1 MALHDRD
8 RIFTNLYGTQ
18 PWNLAAARM
27 RGDWDGTKELL
38 SKGRDALIEEVK
50 NSGLRGRGGAGFPT
64 GMKWSFMPKAPVEGR
79 PSYLV
84 VNADESEPGTCKD
97 RDILRHDPHK
107 LIEGCLVA
115 GFAMGAVAGYIY
127 VRGEYY
133 NETQVLEAA
142 IAEAYDAGLLGRNAC
157 ASGYDFELYVH
168 RGAGAYICGEETALI
183 ESLEGKKGMPRM
195 KPPFPAAVGLYGC
208 PTTVNNVETIA
219 VVPTILRRGAS
230 WFSGFGRPKNSGTKI
245 FCLQGH
251 VNKPCNVEAEM
262 SIPLRELIDRYAGGV
277 RGGWDNLLAVIP
289 GGSSTPMIPKGVCDD
304 VLMDFDALR
313 EHKTGLGT
321 AGVIVM
327 DRSTDLIKA
336 IQRLSAFYKHE
347 SCGQCTPCRE
357 GMGWVNRVM
366 LRMVEGRAEIEE
378 IDVLEQVTRQIE
390 GHTICALA
398 DGGVW
403 PVQGLIRHF
412 RPMMEERIAA
422 YKSRHMPLAAE

>member
-1 MALHDRD
+1 MALSDKD

-18 PWNLAAARM
+18 PWNLQAARM
-27 RGDWDGTKELL
+27 RGDWDGTKDLL
-38 SKGRDALIEEVK
+38 AKGRDALVEEVK

-64 GMKWSFMPKAPVEGR
+64 GMKWSFMPKAPIEGR

-84 VNADESEPGTCKD
+84 VNGDESEPGTCKD
-97 RDILRHDPHK
+97 RDIIRHDPHK
-107 LIEGCLVA
+107 LVEGCLIA

-133 NETQVLEAA
+133 NEIQILQAA
-142 IAEAYDAGLLGRNAC
+142 IDEAYEAGLLGKNAC
-157 ASGYDFELYVH
+157 GSGYDFELYVH

-183 ESLEGKKGMPRM
+183 ESLEGKKGMPRL

-230 WFSGFGRPKNSGTKI
+230 WFSSFGRPKNSGTKI

-289 GGSSTPMIPKGVCDD
+289 GGSSTPMIPKAVCDD

-313 EHKTGLGT
+313 EHRTGLGT

-327 DRSTDLIKA
+327 DKSTDLIKA

-366 LRMVEGRAEIEE
+366 QRMVEGRAEIEE

-422 YKSRHMPLAAE
+422 YKARTLPMAAE